1 MGDDMFRFD
10 GDGRKSSRQYR
21 VLAAGI
27 AVAMVSSVALVAS
40 TSGASAKTVL
50 TVWNDPLAAGSVG
63 VPASQSFLT
72 KGVNLFE
79 KANPNIQVKILQE
92 PMASTTAFNTLLQS
106 SELAG
111 TTPDIGQLYVG
122 GQVIQNAKFLDP
134 LNSLLGQPYIN
145 SLTGWQFVT
154 QNYKTGGKI
163 YAVPYGAGYYYTVY
177 YNKKL
182 FAKAGISGP
191 LPTTWNALVTLA
203 KKLKAK
209 GVTPFEFGEK
219 EGYFGAWSMDAL
231 MSAYGGNQGVLAMYN
246 GKASLNTNELIKP
259 YEAWHALFADGLT
272 NSDAATLTYT
282 TGVANFAAGKAA
294 MTITGQYYDTQISKG
309 LGTNVGLFPVPALS
323 GSKFPKSLSGGPNNS
338 YVIFKSSKNVA
349 DDVKLIKFLTTVKVQ
364 SLSVQELGQLP
375 NNVTFTA
382 SAAFAS
388 AQPLL
393 TELNTYIKTD
403 HYALDEAFDNIMPG
417 SIDSYW
423 YQTNNGVF
431 SGALSAQSAASSMQ
445 SQMKSYLATAATG

>member
-1 MGDDMFRFD
+1 MFRFNKE
-10 GDGRKSSRQYR
+10 GRGASRSYRIGAIGLALAMASGAALLSS
-21 VLAAGI
+21 AAG
-27 AVAMVSSVALVAS
+27 ASS
-40 TSGASAKTVL
+40 KT
-50 TVWNDPLAAGSVG
+50 TITIWNDPLAAGSVG
-63 VPASQSFLT
+63 VPASKSFLT
-72 KGVNLFE
+72 KGVNLFM
-79 KANPNIQVKILQE
+79 KANPNITVKILQE
-92 PMASTTAFNTLLQS
+92 PMGSTTAFNTLLQS

-122 GQVIQNAKFLDP
+122 GQVLQNAKFLDP
-134 LNSLLGQPYIN
+134 LNKALGSSYIN

-154 QNYKTGGKI
+154 KDYKPGSTI

-182 FAKAGISGP
+182 FAKAGITGA
-191 LPTTWNALVTLA
+191 LPTTWNSLVTLA

-219 EGYFGAWSMDAL
+219 EGYFGAWTMDSL
-231 MSAYGGNQGVLAMYN
+231 MSLYGGNQGVLNMYT
-246 GKASLNTNELIKP
+246 GKASLDTNELIKP
-259 YEAWHALFADGLT
+259 YEAWHALFAQGLT
-272 NSDAATLTYT
+272 NSNAATLTYT
-282 TGVANFAAGKAA
+282 TGVANFAAGQAA

-309 LGTNVGLFPVPALS
+309 LGKNVGLFPVPALS
-323 GSKFPKSLSGGPNNS
+323 GSKYPKSLSGGPNNS
-338 YVIFKSSKNVA
+338 YVIFKTSKNVK
-349 DDVKLIKFLTTVKVQ
+349 DDVKLIKFLTSIQVQ
-364 SLSVQELGQLP
+364 TLSVQELGQLP
-375 NNVTFTA
+375 NNVSFKAT
-382 SAAFAS
+382 SAFAA

-393 TELNTYIKTD
+393 TELDTYISKD

-431 SGALSAQSAASSMQ
+431 SGALSPQSAASSMQ